1 MFCEPRR
8 QARQKA
14 KLSAGGEPKGV
25 VSPSQSTSYE
35 STNAPRHT
43 QQAWASQ
50 EKNNALK
57 DRTHSH
63 RSQPKQSKQK
73 TTNIALEKQRTYKQV
88 DNIESLYSPDGGQS
102 PKIRSHRQRMYS
114 EVESVENL
122 HSRATNGNITPNE
135 RKADKKKELRRFLS
149 EEKLN
154 RKTETAADNVR
165 TGTHA
170 PDWFDSGGT
179 SARSA
184 ASSRLVSRAPVVKSA
199 KVATKPLHLGKFN
212 LLPLY
217 HRSSPT
223 TVTHHDKSRRPKS
236 KRNYK

>member
-1 MFCEPRR
+1 M
-8 QARQKA
+8 
-14 KLSAGGEPKGV
+14 
-25 VSPSQSTSYE
+25 
-35 STNAPRHT
+35 
-43 QQAWASQ
+43 
-50 EKNNALK
+50 
-57 DRTHSH
+57 
-63 RSQPKQSKQK
+63 
-73 TTNIALEKQRTYKQV
+73 
-88 DNIESLYSPDGGQS
+88 
-102 PKIRSHRQRMYS
+102 
-114 EVESVENL
+114 ENL
-122 HSRATNGNITPNE
+122 RSRASNGNITPNE
-135 RKADKKKELRRFLS
+135 RKADKKKKLRRFLS
-149 EEKLN
+149 EKLN
-154 RKTETAADNVR
+154 RKTETAADNIR

-184 ASSRLVSRAPVVKSA
+184 ASSRLVSRAPVVKLA